1 MKKLLRISAVT
12 IATVGLMTGVAS
24 AQSGSGSV
32 SIENTG
38 RRSDNHIRVRQVERQ
53 RVENNNRVNVHND
66 TRQYARSGDATVN
79 GRRGGDAVTGDA
91 SNRSTT
97 RSDVTVNNR
106 SSSAGLLNRGG
117 NEIDANIS
125 DTGKR
130 SDNTIN
136 VRSSTNTSV
145 VNNNNVNVSNETN
158 QVATSGDATVNSR
171 RGGDAVTRSASNTS
185 TTETTVN
192 IRN

>member
-24 AQSGSGSV
+24 AQSGSGSA

-38 RRSDNHIRVRQVERQ
+38 RRSDNHIRVRQIERQ
-53 RVENNNRVNVHND
+53 RVENNNRVTVHND
-66 TRQYARSGDATVN
+66 TRQYAHSGDATVN

-97 RSDVTVNNR
+97 RSDVTISNR
-106 SSSAGLLNRGG
+106 NSSAGLLNNGG
-117 NEIDANIS
+117 NEVDARIS

-130 SDNTIN
+130 SDNNIN

-145 VNNNNVNVSNETN
+145 VNNNNVTVSNDTN

-171 RGGDAVTRSASNTS
+171 RGGDAVTGNASNTS